1 MNPSDAQRL
10 QIENGGCVEIHSD
23 NGMVTGIVTIADDVR
38 PGVVSVSHGFPNS
51 ATKSSFAGTSVSTLI
66 DDETHYDPFSGM
78 PRMSAIPVTVTRSS
92 L

>member
-1 MNPSDAQRL
+1 MHPSDAKRL
-10 QIENGGCVEIHSD
+10 QIENGGCVEIRSG
-23 NGMVTGIVTIADDVR
+23 NGMVTGIVTMADDVR

-51 ATKSSFAGTSVSTLI
+51 AATSSFSGTSVSTLI

-92 L
+92 V